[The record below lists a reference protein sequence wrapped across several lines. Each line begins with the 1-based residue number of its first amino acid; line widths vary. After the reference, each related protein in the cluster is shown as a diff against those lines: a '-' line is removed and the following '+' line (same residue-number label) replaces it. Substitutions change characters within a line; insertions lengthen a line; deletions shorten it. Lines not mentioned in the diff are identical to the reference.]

1 MPVEKPQ
8 VQMQSMSIRRD
19 SNSKIYS
26 TTATF
31 TSAGDAGTDDYDG
44 DEADISVAAVDLVSF
59 VATPRP
65 RHKGHAFRPE
75 PNHYT
80 MLDKINGRYYLIYTF
95 FMEDMSTTGQCT
107 TFFSFFIV

>member
-1 MPVEKPQ
+1 MPAKQPQ

-19 SNSKIYS
+19 NNSKIYS

-31 TSAGDAGTDDYDG
+31 TSASDAGTDHYD
-44 DEADISVAAVDLVSF
+44 ADISVAVVALVSF

-80 MLDKINGRYYLIYTF
+80 TLDKIKGRHT
-95 FMEDMSTTGQCT
+95 
-107 TFFSFFIV
+107 

>member
-1 MPVEKPQ
+1 MPLEKLQ
-8 VQMQSMSIRRD
+8 VQMQSMSID

-31 TSAGDAGTDDYDG
+31 TSVGDAGTDDG
-44 DEADISVAAVDLVSF
+44 DEEVDISAAAVDLISF

-80 MLDKINGRYYLIYTF
+80 MLDRINGGYYLIYTF
-95 FMEDMSTTGQCT
+95 FMEDMSAA
-107 TFFSFFIV
+107 